1 MEIRATKIVRRSIF
15 IFLKDYQFFT
25 NIPVLLMLPFS
36 VFVLLLQ
43 AFSSSSTSPLFV
55 IHALGFSPSLQLFL
69 LSDFGVSYS
78 IFSSVFSLPFT
89 LSSLVMAKGY
99 IIQAL
104 NQHKMVL
111 PPSFSSLVS
120 IYRSLFLTQVCNSVI
135 IFTANAV
142 AFSVLFM
149 GFNSLESFDSSS
161 KNPLILFVARSFSY
175 SFLANTMV
183 LCNFALVVTGMENC
197 SGYLAVFKA
206 CSLLRRC
213 GNSRALL
220 MALPANLG
228 AAAVGALFHYRIV
241 RAYHLS
247 GRPGCIYMALEG
259 LLIAY
264 LYSLLIVLDTIVSCL
279 FFKSC
284 KPTFQMDQIG
294 GCHYQI
300 ELVKGEDNGT
310 YANRKIPWVAFG
322 GIDYLLVAVHTNEEQ
337 NSI

>member
-1 MEIRATKIVRRSIF
+1 MEETPSADMEIRATKI
-15 IFLKDYQFFT
+15 
-25 NIPVLLMLPFS
+25 
-36 VFVLLLQ
+36 

-89 LSSLVMAKGY
+89 LSSLSWQG
-99 IIQAL
+99 
-104 NQHKMVL
+104 
-111 PPSFSSLVS
+111 
-120 IYRSLFLTQVCNSVI
+120 SLFLTQVCNSVI

-228 AAAVGALFHYRIV
+228 AAAVGELFHYRIV

-284 KPTFQMDQIG
+284 KPTFQMDQTG

-310 YANRKIPWVAFG
+310 YANRKIP
-322 GIDYLLVAVHTNEEQ
+322 
-337 NSI
+337 